1 MRILVIGAG
10 RTGAKVLRQLQKN
23 SDIELI
29 VADPR
34 EELYAVEE
42 GVIEKV
48 DIRETLTPLTLDKV
62 IEESRPDLVL
72 LAMATEDMGLGQ
84 APGIDVLAD
93 ALREEI
99 AALSLVPVIEVV
111 RDRR

>member
-10 RTGAKVLRQLQKN
+10 RTGAKVLLQLQKN
-23 SDIELI
+23 PDLELI

-62 IEESRPDLVL
+62 IEQSQPDLVL
-72 LAMATEDMGLGQ
+72 LAMATEDMGLGR